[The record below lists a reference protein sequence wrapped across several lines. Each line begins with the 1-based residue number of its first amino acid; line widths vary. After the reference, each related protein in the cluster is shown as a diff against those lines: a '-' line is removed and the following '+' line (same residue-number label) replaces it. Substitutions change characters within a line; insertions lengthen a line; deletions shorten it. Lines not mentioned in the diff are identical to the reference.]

1 MISLCTSW
9 ALLSL
14 SIVTLMVYLPVEIST
29 AVLSFY
35 LYNMVPTMLLG
46 SYFLLNPLLQRKS
59 NERNGSFRIELVI
72 WYGTFL
78 ALAVVKSYLNLL
90 ACSCFSGMFSG
101 YGPHFRAEISS
112 SSLCVSW
119 GRAPTCLE
127 FPRRLPLSRCR
138 AGEWPD
144 DKIMFILGAL
154 ISLQCCTLW
163 CTFVSGN
170 QI

>member
-90 ACSCFSGMFSG
+90 ACSGIWAPVNCPIFFSVWK
-101 YGPHFRAEISS
+101 IS
-112 SSLCVSW
+112 
-119 GRAPTCLE
+119 TCL
-127 FPRRLPLSRCR
+127 FKLSSWVGR
-138 AGEWPD
+138 EPD
-144 DKIMFILGAL
+144 LY
-154 ISLQCCTLW
+154 
-163 CTFVSGN
+163 VS
-170 QI
+170 